1 MAWINWQLNPA
12 FMARHFMTSLHHIR
26 EGRWYTIVTTCF
38 SHRDPIHL
46 LGNMVTLYFFWNRVF
61 SGRLVIHSATGFKV
75 NARYVDTTVL
85 FRSVPIQSPDAGM
98 RRMHAR
104 RLRGAET

>member
-1 MAWINWQLNPA
+1 MGANVVAWINWQLDPA
-12 FMARHFMTSLHHIR
+12 FMAHHFMTSLHHIR

-61 SGRLVIHSATGFKV
+61 SGRLVTHSATGFKEI
-75 NARYVDTTVL
+75 L
-85 FRSVPIQSPDAGM
+85 ILQIQQGFQERSPYRALM
-98 RRMHAR
+98 LA
-104 RLRGAET
+104 